1 MKIVISG
8 GTGFLGQHLTAYLRA
23 LGHDPIMIL
32 RSDWTEGADRISKII
47 NSSDVLINL
56 AGSPVIKRW
65 TAANRENILA
75 SRVGT
80 TRQLVESI
88 SRLPEK
94 ERPKLL
100 LSASAIG
107 IYNTIKVHT
116 EQSLDY
122 DDNFLSEV
130 CQKWEYCLVPLSGMQ
145 IRVCVLRIG
154 LVLGEDGGMLKRLL
168 PLFRAGLGGK
178 IGSGLQAFSFIH
190 YHDVCRVVEFLIN
203 HNHCEGIFNL
213 TAPEFSTNAMF
224 TKNLAKALHRPA
236 IFTVPGIA
244 LKLIYGK
251 AAVMLIKG
259 QSVYPQHL
267 LDCGFKFKNPDV
279 ASAIQAV
286 LAQEKQVIKH

>member
-8 GTGFLGQHLTAYLRA
+8 GTGFLGKHLSAYLRV
-23 LGHDPIMIL
+23 LGHDPKMIL

-80 TRQLVESI
+80 TSLLVECI

-107 IYNTIKVHT
+107 IYDTLKVHT
-116 EQSLDY
+116 EQSSDY
-122 DDNFLSEV
+122 DDNFLAEV
-130 CQKWEYCLVPLSGMQ
+130 CQKWENCLVPLSGMQ
-145 IRVCVLRIG
+145 IRVCVIRIG
-154 LVLGEDGGMLKRLL
+154 LVLGEDGGMLKQLL
-168 PLFRAGLGGK
+168 PLFKAGLGGK

-190 YHDVCRVVEFLIN
+190 YHDFCRVVEFLMN

-213 TAPEFSTNAMF
+213 TVPEFSTNAMF
-224 TKNLAKALHRPA
+224 TKSLAKALHRPA
-236 IFTVPGIA
+236 FFIVPQIV

-251 AAVMLIKG
+251 AAVALLKG

-267 LDCGFKFKNPDV
+267 LDCGFKFKYPDV

-286 LAQEKQVIKH
+286 LAKSP